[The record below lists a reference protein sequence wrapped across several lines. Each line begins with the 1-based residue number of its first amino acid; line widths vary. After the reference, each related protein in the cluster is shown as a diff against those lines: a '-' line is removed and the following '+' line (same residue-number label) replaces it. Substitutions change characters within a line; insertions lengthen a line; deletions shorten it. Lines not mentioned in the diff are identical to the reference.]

1 MRSAANRRPFGGPC
15 APASEVR
22 RAREMCGHP
31 FSGPCT
37 VVHGSGGDR
46 VWSNGGSRPCCGR
59 MWRRGETDLTGS
71 VSDFKSLGLGTIFLF
86 LLVFRQNWIFDPICL
101 CDLWWLQAPPFY
113 CTVNCMNKIYCISIC
128 WICVPTIFLRKHTFN
143 LRRVVSSR
151 CKPRRAL
158 FSDSLFIHAAKRAF
172 IHAWCLCLLVDRRSS
187 Q

>member
-1 MRSAANRRPFGGPC
+1 
-15 APASEVR
+15 
-22 RAREMCGHP
+22 MCGHP
-31 FSGPCT
+31 FSGPCI

-86 LLVFRQNWIFDPICL
+86 LFICRQNRISDPICL

-113 CTVNCMNKIYCISIC
+113 CTVNCMNKIYCILIC

-151 CKPRRAL
+151 CKLRRAIGMVENL
-158 FSDSLFIHAAKRAF
+158 PDRRCSATVFSSMRPNELF

>member
-1 MRSAANRRPFGGPC
+1 MPPRPDQTSVSRCPFGGPC

-46 VWSNGGSRPCCGR
+46 VSSNGGSRPCCGW

-71 VSDFKSLGLGTIFLF
+71 VSDFKSLGLWTIFLF
-86 LLVFRQNWIFDPICL
+86 LLICRQNRISDPICL

-143 LRRVVSSR
+143 LRRVV
-151 CKPRRAL
+151 
-158 FSDSLFIHAAKRAF
+158 
-172 IHAWCLCLLVDRRSS
+172 
-187 Q
+187 